1 MIEVQAIL
9 QSVIT
14 ELEALETVIAA
25 LTNDPTKVNELQRKI
40 KLEYKEFLL
49 KNRKEIY
56 VAVALAKKKLD
67 LQGIN
72 KELDEVDVFLVAIN
86 ARKVVLK
93 NV

>member
-86 ARKVVLK
+86 ARNVVLK

>member
-56 VAVALAKKKLD
+56 VAVALAKKNWIYKAS
-67 LQGIN
+67 I
-72 KELDEVDVFLVAIN
+72 
-86 ARKVVLK
+86 K
-93 NV
+93 NLMKWMFF